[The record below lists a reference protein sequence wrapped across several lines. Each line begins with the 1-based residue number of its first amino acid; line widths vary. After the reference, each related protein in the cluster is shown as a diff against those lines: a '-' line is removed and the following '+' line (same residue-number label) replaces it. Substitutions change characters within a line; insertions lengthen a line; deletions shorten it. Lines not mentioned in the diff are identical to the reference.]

1 VKRPLVVKLGS
12 SLVVDDRGRP
22 RRALL
27 RARAGEIAEVIAGG
41 TPVCVVSSGAIA
53 LGLRRLG
60 FDRRPSSL
68 PRLQAASALG
78 QAALQR
84 AWQDALGPHGL
95 DAAQI
100 LLTGAE
106 IGERRAYVNARRALG
121 ALFTLGAVP
130 VVNENDATAT
140 DEISFGDNDALAAQ
154 VAVLVRARLL
164 VLLTSVPGV
173 LHEGVL
179 VEDGAAARAAVF
191 GRGSVLGR
199 GGMESKVAAAELAAG
214 AGIPTVIADGAGA
227 GALTEAIAGRGA
239 GTRFA
244 AAEGAPAF
252 KLWLRHGKR
261 VAGRVLVDA
270 GARRA
275 LVETGASLLAVG
287 ITGWEGSF
295 RAGDGVELVG
305 PDGKTFGRGIA
316 SVDAEELAGRPA
328 GVEAVHRDRLVVWEE
343 GGFDQSRAEGRSE
356 TRERS
361 RGPD

>member
-1 VKRPLVVKLGS
+1 MKGPLVVKLGS
-12 SLVVDDRGRP
+12 ALVVDERGRP

-27 RARAGEIAEVIAGG
+27 RRRAEELAAIVAQG

-53 LGLRRLG
+53 LGLAG
-60 FDRRPSSL
+60 EKRPSSL

-84 AWQDALGPHGL
+84 AWQDALRPHGL

-100 LLTGAE
+100 LLTSGDLAD
-106 IGERRAYVNARRALG
+106 RRAYVNIRAAFN
-121 ALFTLGAVP
+121 ALFAWSAVP

-154 VAVLVRARLL
+154 VAVLLRARVL

-173 LHEGVL
+173 LREGV
-179 VEDGAAARAAVF
+179 VIKDGAEARTAVF
-191 GRGSVLGR
+191 GARSAFGR
-199 GGMESKVAAAELAAG
+199 GGMESKVAAAELAAA
-214 AGIPTVIADGAGA
+214 AGIPTVIGGEAPLGELLAAG
-227 GALTEAIAGRGA
+227 

-244 AAEGAPAF
+244 AASGAPAF

-261 VAGRVLVDA
+261 ISGRIVVDA

-275 LVETGASLLAVG
+275 VVEGGASLLAVG
-287 ITGWEGSF
+287 ITEVDGGF

-305 PDGKTFGRGIA
+305 PDGEPFARGIA
-316 SVDAEELAGRPA
+316 AVDAADLAP
-328 GVEAVHRDRLVVWEE
+328 GVEAVHRDRLVLL
-343 GGFDQSRAEGRSE
+343 
-356 TRERS
+356 
-361 RGPD
+361 